1 MLKVK
6 LKVTLSNEIWWFLLL
21 INHVLFLHYRGEQVP
36 SYTCITYDA
45 VNQAYV
51 DARKRIRKFSF
62 KRFFFCANF
71 DGWLNEK
78 QLVKT
83 INYPHK
89 QVSRPQKANGS
100 RRILPQSVNYCWI
113 CQFSWRERESSS
125 ITLHHELVSYCN
137 VCLWF
142 SANLFSDFFSL
153 CSNPNQA
160 AIQWSTL
167 KKLHNEFTPRENSK
181 LKTGNCHCKS
191 TRKWI
196 VIDRL
201 YVIWLLARVSKAL
214 FSRWAPNAF

>member
-1 MLKVK
+1 MNKFHLILASHTMLSIK
-6 LKVTLSNEIWWFLLL
+6 LMSMPEREFV
-21 INHVLFLHYRGEQVP
+21 
-36 SYTCITYDA
+36 
-45 VNQAYV
+45 
-51 DARKRIRKFSF
+51 SF
-62 KRFFFCANF
+62 PLNVFFCANF

-83 INYPHK
+83 INYPQK

-167 KKLHNEFTPRENSK
+167 KKLHNEFTSRENWK
-181 LKTGNCHCKS
+181 LSLQEH
-191 TRKWI
+191 
-196 VIDRL
+196 
-201 YVIWLLARVSKAL
+201 A
-214 FSRWAPNAF
+214 